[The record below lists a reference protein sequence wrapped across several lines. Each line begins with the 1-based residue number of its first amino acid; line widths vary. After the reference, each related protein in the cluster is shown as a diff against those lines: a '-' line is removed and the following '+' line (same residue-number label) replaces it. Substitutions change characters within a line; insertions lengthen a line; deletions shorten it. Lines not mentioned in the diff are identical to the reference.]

1 MVEQAN
7 ILFLNIFPEFSLLL
21 QILLRAGADQHDRR
35 DDCDDLQ
42 VVEHIMSELPVRNF
56 PQVKRIDHNL
66 IHTDLLINAGN
77 HHSLIDG
84 LIVSSDKIPVKI
96 HIHIIER
103 PHTRKRLVY
112 IDVIHIEGVLRQFQ
126 STLHQKLRAVDHG
139 MHENILSLVKM
150 SGFLPGKYPVFR
162 KIGAAHDP
170 LSHIHN

>member
-1 MVEQAN
+1 
-7 ILFLNIFPEFSLLL
+7 
-21 QILLRAGADQHDRR
+21 
-35 DDCDDLQ
+35 
-42 VVEHIMSELPVRNF
+42 MSELAVWDF

-66 IHTDLLINAGN
+66 IHTDLLVNAGN

-126 STLHQKLRAVDHG
+126 STFHQKLRAVDHG
-139 MHENILSLVKM
+139 MHENILSLMEM
-150 SGFLPGKYPVFR
+150 SCFLPCKYPVFR
-162 KIGAAHDP
+162 EIGAAHDFFM
-170 LSHIHN
+170 LHSLFLIYIISNKHIQHSVTAGNLP

>member
-1 MVEQAN
+1 MVEQAD
-7 ILFLNIFPEFSLLL
+7 IFFFNIFPEFSLLL

-35 DDCDDLQ
+35 DDRDDLQ
-42 VVEHIMSELPVRNF
+42 IVEHIMSELAVRDF

-66 IHTDLLINAGN
+66 IHTDLLVNAGN
-77 HHSLIDG
+77 HHPLIDG

-150 SGFLPGKYPVFR
+150 SGFP
-162 KIGAAHDP
+162 
-170 LSHIHN
+170 SM